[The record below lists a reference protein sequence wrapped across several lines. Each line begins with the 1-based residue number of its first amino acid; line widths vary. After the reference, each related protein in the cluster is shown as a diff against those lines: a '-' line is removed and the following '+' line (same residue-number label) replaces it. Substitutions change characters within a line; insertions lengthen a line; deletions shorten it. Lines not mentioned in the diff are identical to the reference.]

1 MKIQY
6 AGLALL
12 LVAAPGFLMGQL
24 PQSATAKSFGV
35 SIRTAT
41 INQTTPSAVLPG
53 DGSLAQ
59 AQASEINVASS
70 LSVHDA
76 FAIATGEGSAPADA
90 GSSATLGS
98 VRILNG
104 LITADAVVAMAS
116 STPEGSSTEG
126 SSIANLVVNG
136 TTVTDPAPNTR
147 VDLPGVGY
155 VVLNEQTTTSGG
167 VTVNMIH
174 VVLQQPGLTGPRTT
188 GEIIVGSASSQ
199 VN

>member
-12 LVAAPGFLMGQL
+12 LVAAPGFLLGQL

-35 SIRTAT
+35 SVNTAT

-59 AQASEINVASS
+59 AQASEISVAS
-70 LSVHDA
+70 LVSVHDA
-76 FAIATGEGSAPADA
+76 FAIATGDGTAPADA

-98 VRILNG
+98 VRILDG
-104 LITADAVVAMAS
+104 LITADAVVAIAS

-126 SSIANLVVNG
+126 SNVANLVVNG
-136 TTVTDPAPNTR
+136 TAVIDPAPNTR

-155 VVLNEQTTTSGG
+155 VVLNEQTTTLGG

-174 VVLQQPGLTGPRTT
+174 VVLQQLGLTGLRTT